1 MNHAVDSAAV
11 NSHSTVLFTDPTV
24 FSTLYLNILSQNF
37 LYEFWQSWTN
47 RTWRF
52 MRSSKNRILLML
64 TKIFFWILIID
75 RKESV
80 RQVLAQSELLLRR
93 NRRFSRELWFWCL
106 GSKFEPHKV
115 QPFFS
120 TSIQVR
126 WSDVGKLV
134 NHTISKERF
143 LAVAVCVLELCVLG
157 QHGTRPYPVKQIP
170 TYTRLTANTWEK
182 YLGKIQVKVGISSG
196 KNRENMGKL
205 YMGKRLYPY
214 FLPEF

>member
-64 TKIFFWILIID
+64 TKYFLNINNID

-106 GSKFEPHKV
+106 GPKFDPTRFSHFFQHQRRSVGPMSENWWTT
-115 QPFFS
+115 QPLRNVSSQWRLVSLNFVFWDS
-120 TSIQVR
+120 MGHALP
-126 WSDVGKLV
+126 WSLKLV
-134 NHTISKERF
+134 YEQFGRI
-143 LAVAVCVLELCVLG
+143 
-157 QHGTRPYPVKQIP
+157 
-170 TYTRLTANTWEK
+170 
-182 YLGKIQVKVGISSG
+182 
-196 KNRENMGKL
+196 
-205 YMGKRLYPY
+205 
-214 FLPEF
+214 